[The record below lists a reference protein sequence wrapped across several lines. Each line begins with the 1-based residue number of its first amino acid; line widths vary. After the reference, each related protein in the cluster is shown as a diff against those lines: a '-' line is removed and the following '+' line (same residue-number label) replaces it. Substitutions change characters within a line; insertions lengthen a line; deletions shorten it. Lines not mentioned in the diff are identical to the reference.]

1 MTSVSCKLG
10 LQNTH
15 AAFQCWLAAAASSSC
30 IPSVWLVVHVHV
42 GMFTVCSNLLQN
54 KVTQQNTDCGNVSDG
69 SSNRMIFSDSACV
82 SDGRYIRDVLKLK
95 LLNRQSEEALHKFTG
110 VNIHCRFTSEQ
121 DGR

>member
-15 AAFQCWLAAAASSSC
+15 AAFQCWLAAAAASSSC
-30 IPSVWLVVHVHV
+30 IPSVWLVVHAHV

-82 SDGRYIRDVLKLK
+82 SDGR
-95 LLNRQSEEALHKFTG
+95 LHK
-110 VNIHCRFTSEQ
+110 RRSEAEVAQ
-121 DGR
+121 RGSPKRLCTNSPG